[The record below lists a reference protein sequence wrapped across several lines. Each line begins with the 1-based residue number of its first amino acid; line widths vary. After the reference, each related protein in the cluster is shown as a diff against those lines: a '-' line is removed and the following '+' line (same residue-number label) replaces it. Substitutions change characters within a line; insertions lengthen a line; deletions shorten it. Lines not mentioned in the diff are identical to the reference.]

1 MAPWHCELVERT
13 HRRGGES
20 AAFTLIELFVVM
32 AVVGILLG
40 LAFPAFTSVQNSARK
55 TQAKND
61 LVQIVTAVNAYYTE
75 YGKYPLAASDG
86 SADTLFGTSLGNEN
100 LFNVLRANGVGRDEV
115 NASDTSGNKNLNLRR
130 IVFISP
136 PNVKDTAAPRS
147 GIGVNNQFYDPWG
160 IPYLISLDGDY
171 SNAVKIGTALQYN
184 DLTYTQDPPP
194 SGPAAVRSGVIA
206 ASYGSDK
213 AKGTK
218 TPASSNLKGSDDVVS
233 WQ

>member
-13 HRRGGES
+13 HRRGVES

-75 YGKYPLAASDG
+75 YGKYPLTAAQNTDALATFKTANSDVIN
-86 SADTLFGTSLGNEN
+86 T
-100 LFNVLRANGVGRDEV
+100 LRAVAVTGQA
-115 NASDTSGNKNLNLRR
+115 NAADALNPRKVVYL
-130 IVFISP
+130 SLP
-136 PNVKDTAAPRS
+136 EVKDSTKPRT
-147 GIGVNNQFYDPWG
+147 GVSSTGLFYDPWG
-160 IPYLISLDGDY
+160 SKTGLAESGLYHIAIDGDY
-171 SNAVKIGTALQYN
+171 NN
-184 DLTYTQDPPP
+184 DTQNPYGA
-194 SGPAAVRSGVIA
+194 SGGAGIQPLRQGVIA
-206 ASYGSDK
+206 WSLGNDGKLGANGNNIFS
-213 AKGTK
+213 
-218 TPASSNLKGSDDVVS
+218 GSDDVIS